1 MPDAALN
8 LAILDDYQHLALQ
21 SADWERL
28 RRRGVE
34 ISAFHDAFA
43 SEEEAAARL
52 APFEIVCLMR
62 ERTPFPRSLVERL
75 PKLRLVTL
83 TGVRAPSLDA
93 IACAERGIPVSH
105 TRGGDTGAST
115 SELAWGLIIAAARDL
130 ARAERGMRAGRWH
143 QGVAG
148 GMVLEGRRLG
158 LLGLGKLGA
167 RMARVGAAFGMQV
180 GAWSPNLTRERAA
193 AAGAALLGKDELFE
207 TSDVLSIHLVLGERT
222 RGLVGAAELARM
234 KRGSIL
240 VNTSRGPIVDEA
252 ALLAALAR
260 GRPGHA
266 ALDVY
271 DREPL
276 PADHPL
282 RGMDKVTLSP
292 HLGYVSMD
300 VMRAFYADTVENVE
314 AWLEGKP
321 LRVLNPEALA

>member
-1 MPDAALN
+1 LN
-8 LAILDDYQHLALQ
+8 LAILDDYQHLALK

-34 ISAFHDAFA
+34 ITVFHDAFA
-43 SEEEAAARL
+43 SEQDAAARL
-52 APFEIVCLMR
+52 APFEILCLMR
-62 ERTPFPRSLVERL
+62 ERTPLPRSLIERL
-75 PKLRLVTL
+75 PKLKLVTL
-83 TGVRAPSLDA
+83 TGVRAASLDA
-93 IACAERGIPVSH
+93 NACAARGVPVSH

-130 ARAERGMRAGRWH
+130 AKAERGMRAGRWH
-143 QGVAG
+143 AGLAG

-167 RMARVGAAFGMQV
+167 RMARIGAAFGMQV
-180 GAWSPNLTRERAA
+180 LAWSPNLTRERAA
-193 AAGAALLGKDELFE
+193 AAGAALAGKDELFE
-207 TSDVLSIHLVLGERT
+207 RADVLSIHLVLGERT

-234 KRGSIL
+234 KPGSIL

-276 PADHPL
+276 PADHAL
-282 RGMDKVTLSP
+282 RKLENVTLSP
-292 HLGYVSMD
+292 HLGYVSSD
-300 VMRAFYADTVENVE
+300 VLRAFYADTVDNVE
-314 AWLEGKP
+314 AWLDGRP
-321 LRVLNPEALA
+321 QRLLNPEALA

>member
-1 MPDAALN
+1 LN

-21 SADWERL
+21 CADWERL
-28 RRRGVE
+28 RRRGVR
-34 ISAFHDAFA
+34 ISVFHDAFA

-52 APFEIVCLMR
+52 APFEIACLMR
-62 ERTPFPRSLVERL
+62 ERTPFPRSLIERL
-75 PKLRLVTL
+75 PRLKLVTL

-93 IACAERGIPVSH
+93 TACAERGIPVSH

-143 QGVAG
+143 QGLAG

-167 RMARVGAAFGMQV
+167 RMARIGAAFGMEV
-180 GAWSPNLTRERAA
+180 LAWSQNLSRERAA
-193 AAGAALLGKDELFE
+193 AAGAALVGKDELFE
-207 TSDVLSIHLVLGERT
+207 RADVLSIHLVLGERT

-234 KRGSIL
+234 KPGSIL

-252 ALLAALAR
+252 ALLAALER

-282 RGMDKVTLSP
+282 RRLENVTLSP
-292 HLGYVSMD
+292 HLGYVSAD
-300 VMRAFYADTVENVE
+300 VLRAFYADTVENVE
-314 AWLEGKP
+314 AWLDGKP
-321 LRVLNPEALA
+321 LRVLNPRALA

>member
-1 MPDAALN
+1 MN
-8 LAILDDYQHLALQ
+8 LAILDDYQHLALR
-21 SADWERL
+21 SADWDRL

-34 ISAFHDAFA
+34 ITVFHDAFA
-43 SEEEAAARL
+43 SEEDAAARL

-62 ERTPFPRSLVERL
+62 ERTPFPRSLIERL
-75 PKLRLVTL
+75 PQLKLVTL
-83 TGVRAPSLDA
+83 TGVRSPSLDA
-93 IACAERGIPVSH
+93 NACAERGIPVSH

-130 ARAERGMRAGRWH
+130 ARAERGMRAGGWH
-143 QGVAG
+143 EGVAG

-167 RMARVGAAFGMQV
+167 RMARVGAAFGMRV
-180 GAWSPNLTRERAA
+180 GAWSENLTRERAA
-193 AAGAALLGKDELFE
+193 AAGAELLGRDELFA

-234 KRGSIL
+234 KPEAIL
-240 VNTSRGPIVDEA
+240 VNTSRGPIVDET
-252 ALLAALAR
+252 ALLAALER
-260 GRPGHA
+260 GRPGRA

-282 RGMDKVTLSP
+282 RSMDKVTLSP
-292 HLGYVSMD
+292 HLGYVSID

-314 AWLEGKP
+314 AWLDGKP
-321 LRVLNPEALA
+321 QRVLNPQALA

>member
-21 SADWERL
+21 SADWDRL

-34 ISAFHDAFA
+34 ISAFHDAFV

-62 ERTPFPRSLVERL
+62 ERTAFPRSLVERL
-75 PKLRLVTL
+75 PRLKLVTL

-93 IACAERGIPVSH
+93 TACAERGIPVSH

-143 QGVAG
+143 QGLAG

-167 RMARVGAAFGMQV
+167 RMARIGAAFGMQV
-180 GAWSPNLTRERAA
+180 AAWSPNLTRERAA
-193 AAGAALLGKDELFE
+193 AAGAALLGKEPLFE

-234 KRGSIL
+234 KPGSIL

-252 ALLAALAR
+252 ALLAALR
-260 GRPGHA
+260 SGRPGHA

-282 RGMDKVTLSP
+282 RGMDNVTLSP

>member
-1 MPDAALN
+1 LQ

-21 SADWERL
+21 SADWDRL
-28 RRRGVE
+28 RRRGIEV
-34 ISAFHDAFA
+34 SVFHDAFA
-43 SEEEAAARL
+43 SEEDAAARL
-52 APFEIVCLMR
+52 APFEILCLMR
-62 ERTPFPRSLVERL
+62 ERTAFPRSLVERL

-93 IACAERGIPVSH
+93 DACAERGVPVSH

-115 SELAWGLIIAAARDL
+115 SELAWGLIVAAARDL
-130 ARAERGMRAGRWH
+130 AKAERGMRAGRWH
-143 QGVAG
+143 QGLAG

-180 GAWSPNLTRERAA
+180 AAWSPNLTRERAA
-193 AAGAALLGKDELFE
+193 AAGATLLGKNELFE
-207 TSDVLSIHLVLGERT
+207 TSDVLSIHLVLGART

-234 KRGSIL
+234 KPGSIL
-240 VNTSRGPIVDEA
+240 VNTSRGPIVDES
-252 ALLAALAR
+252 ALLAGLR
-260 GRPGHA
+260 NGRPGHA

-282 RGMDKVTLSP
+282 RGMDNVTLSP

-314 AWLEGKP
+314 AWLDGKP
-321 LRVLNPEALA
+321 LRVLNPGALA